1 MAFSSLVRPNAE
13 AGQQVPPEP
22 EPLAR
27 ANFQGALSAEVALR
41 REGAHRNRERLCP
54 LSGSEHCC
62 RVSVVNGLSSL
73 CSDCFPSYRRQHHG
87 LPDYGRVDS
96 LDLSDHP
103 VPCWARRVG
112 LCRPASDSAE
122 YAGSLC
128 SRGTSRTGT
137 LGYCR
142 SDRQREPRQ
151 AVKVCASTHTL
162 TQNWHHDG
170 SYQHGDAPCPSS
182 SSP

>member
-13 AGQQVPPEP
+13 AGQQVPFEP

-27 ANFQGALSAEVALR
+27 VSTPPHPWNRPSLTGGPTCRSCAQERRNTQEPRTAPSVIGVRALLYI
-41 REGAHRNRERLCP
+41 LI
-54 LSGSEHCC
+54 LD
-62 RVSVVNGLSSL
+62 GLSSL
-73 CSDCFPSYRRQHHG
+73 CSDRPPSHRRQHRG

-96 LDLSDHP
+96 LDLSDRP
-103 VPCWARRVG
+103 VPCGARRVG
-112 LCRPASDSAE
+112 LCGPASDSAK

-128 SRGTSRTGT
+128 SRRTSQTGT

-142 SDRQREPRQ
+142 PDRQREPRQ

-162 TQNWHHDG
+162 PQNWYHNG
-170 SYQHGDAPCPSS
+170 SYQQA
-182 SSP
+182 